1 MQNRS
6 TTAHE
11 QRKPSRRNPTI
22 VLDVKVGEQAL
33 ILNGREAWAMKE
45 LIASGEKGVTPIDN
59 PAPRWSHYIFKLR
72 GYGVTIETINE
83 PHGGPFS
90 GTHARYVLRSPV
102 TIIRDK
108 RVGEAA

>member
-1 MQNRS
+1 M
-6 TTAHE
+6 
-11 QRKPSRRNPTI
+11 SRHNPTV
-22 VLDVKVGEQAL
+22 VLDVKVGDRTL
-33 ILNGREAWAMKE
+33 ILNGREAWALKA
-45 LIASGEKGVTPIDN
+45 LIERGENGVTPIDN

-72 GYGVTIETINE
+72 GYGIAIETINE

-102 TIIRDK
+102 TVLRDK